1 LPSTSKFQQLKILA
15 SIYHTARFW
24 ILTTVLSLVLGI
36 VSIIAGFFD
45 KSGNTSHRIAS
56 LWSRLICVLNGIQVE
71 IVGLENIPADQPQI
85 FVANHQSYFDIFAIS
100 GYFPVQIRWV
110 AKESLFR
117 IPFVGWSMKAAGYI
131 GLDRDNKRK
140 AFQAFVKTTEKLKAG
155 CSIVIFPEGTRSVDG
170 RIGPFKKGGHLL
182 ALRSKTP
189 MLPIAIIGSGSII
202 CKKSAV
208 IHPGPV
214 KIVLS
219 KPVSLEQLKSQGEQ
233 KAMEKIRETICNL
246 YEENKKLEAEKRAT
260 PA

>member
-1 LPSTSKFQQLKILA
+1 M
-15 SIYHTARFW
+15 
-24 ILTTVLSLVLGI
+24 
-36 VSIIAGFFD
+36 
-45 KSGNTSHRIAS
+45 
-56 LWSRLICVLNGIQVE
+56 ICILNGIQVE
-71 IVGLENIPADQPQI
+71 IIGLENVLAEQPQI

-140 AFQAFVKTTEKLKAG
+140 AFQAFVKTTERLKAG

-182 ALRSKTP
+182 ALRSKMP
-189 MLPIAIIGSGSII
+189 MIPIAIIGSGSII
-202 CKKSAV
+202 RKKSAV
-208 IHPGPV
+208 INPGPV

-233 KAMEKIRETICNL
+233 KAMEKIRDTICTL
-246 YEENKKLEAEKRAT
+246 YEENQIMETAGRKPEAGSPFSEGG
-260 PA
+260 